1 MTRFFVFLFG
11 LISAPLSFADE
22 AEDERKKV
30 DFFEKLYDVK
40 IEGVKPLEEYRDP
53 DAFYSAIARQVGIP
67 QLAFDAVEKTYGWKQ
82 SDEFLLSA
90 MVKGGWDGDT
100 WGVMVTKIPTALKD
114 AETMEEKMK
123 FLETMELKMVL
134 IGYDGSVSFPEDPLI
149 RDFGSSTS
157 PDGALRLD
165 VIARDKDIVD
175 FEVFDSATEKRLV
188 HDSIGWSAMRWFLYW
203 ETSTRFWGYGSDI
216 GYFKVFEFDSEGR
229 VHMTEV
235 DITMRIPEIIWE
247 NLPPSLQETHQ
258 VQLENPEPD
267 EGLEASTE
275 DQTR

>member
-1 MTRFFVFLFG
+1 MTRFFLFLFG
-11 LISAPLSFADE
+11 LMSAPLIFADE
-22 AEDERKKV
+22 AENERKKV
-30 DFFEKLYDVK
+30 EFFEKLYEVK

-90 MVKGGWDGDT
+90 MVKGGWDGDY

-123 FLETMELKMVL
+123 FLETMELKMVV
-134 IGYDGSVSFPEDPLI
+134 IGYDGSVSFPEDPLV

-175 FEVFDSATEKRLV
+175 FEVFDSKTDEKLV
-188 HDSIGWSAMRWFLYW
+188 HDSIGWSAMRWFLHW
-203 ETSTRFWGYGSDI
+203 ETASRLWGYGSDI
-216 GYFKVFEFDSEGR
+216 GYFKLFEFKPDGNVVE
-229 VHMTEV
+229 TEV
-235 DITMRIPEIIWE
+235 NETALLPQAVWD
-247 NLPPSLQETHQ
+247 NLPSSLQRSYKT
-258 VQLENPEPD
+258 LP
-267 EGLEASTE
+267 ATE
-275 DQTR
+275 ESVGELAP